1 MSCSIGN
8 LSKLV
13 CCRVRSYSNVT
24 HYYNAIL
31 TILLLVCDEQ
41 HSTTYASDTWSALD
55 NLKSWT
61 ESIAS
66 SAQCTRNLTVSA
78 LSLDNH
84 TTEVEV
90 VLSYEFTSLLYGH
103 ALLLAKFSEL
113 LSILLSLRVVLWI
126 NDSSLVDVVKTP
138 LSCEILNIGRVTD
151 EDDVCEIISQ
161 NFIGCFQ
168 CTLLFCFREHDA
180 LLVSFSAS
188 YDLL

>member
-1 MSCSIGN
+1 M
-8 LSKLV
+8 
-13 CCRVRSYSNVT
+13 
-24 HYYNAIL
+24 
-31 TILLLVCDEQ
+31 
-41 HSTTYASDTWSALD
+41 
-55 NLKSWT
+55 KSWT

-103 ALLLAKFSEL
+103 ALLLAKFGEL
-113 LSILLSLRVVLWI
+113 LCILLSLRIVFRI
-126 NDSSLVDVVKTP
+126 NNSSLVDVIKTP
-138 LSCEILNIGRVTD
+138 LCCKVLNVGRVTD
-151 EDDVCEIISQ
+151 EDDVCNVISQ

-180 LLVSFSAS
+180 LLISFSAS
-188 YDLL
+188 YNLL